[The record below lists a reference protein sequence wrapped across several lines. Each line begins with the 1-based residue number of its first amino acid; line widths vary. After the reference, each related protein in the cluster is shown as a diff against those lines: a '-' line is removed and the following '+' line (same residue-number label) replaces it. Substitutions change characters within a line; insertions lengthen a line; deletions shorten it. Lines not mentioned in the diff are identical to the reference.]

1 MADRFFIT
9 LEDDTLFDV
18 QYYAAHERSF
28 SKVYW
33 TENKSAAT
41 SFACEALAQSVLSEI
56 KKIAA
61 KSRCSDSATISILK
75 ESGAVQNKAEPKPP
89 EPEPPPETHE
99 RESAPPSKP
108 EAQPQFRRR
117 AELFGVE
124 LLMKIT
130 ADGFE
135 YAYRIGDGPM
145 YSLGSNGEA
154 AVTAFCKKCALE
166 GCQRIRSFKRAKM

>member
-99 RESAPPSKP
+99 RESAPRFQARSAAAVQTSGGAFRGRTSD
-108 EAQPQFRRR
+108 EDYSGRFRIRLSYRRR
-117 AELFGVE
+117 SDVQL
-124 LLMKIT
+124 
-130 ADGFE
+130 
-135 YAYRIGDGPM
+135 RQ
-145 YSLGSNGEA
+145 
-154 AVTAFCKKCALE
+154 
-166 GCQRIRSFKRAKM
+166 QR